1 MESTRNNMRA
11 ISIPVAGFVALQLH
25 KHVKFSWLME
35 LLLVGFVVA
44 PYMPTTKKM
53 VDVGVQTSNNCTDV
67 QVIHSP
73 HKRVKFDRVMVLAVL
88 IGFVSFFV
96 TKSY

>member
-1 MESTRNNMRA
+1 MESTHNNMRA

-44 PYMPTTKKM
+44 PYMPTTKKT
-53 VDVGVQTSNNCTDV
+53 VDVGIQTNDDCTDV
-67 QVIHSP
+67 QVFHNP
-73 HKRVKFDRVMVLAVL
+73 HKRIKFDRVITLSVL

-96 TKSY
+96 TKYY

>member
-1 MESTRNNMRA
+1 MESTSNNMRS
-11 ISIPVAGFVALQLH
+11 ISIPLAGFVTLQLH

-73 HKRVKFDRVMVLAVL
+73 HKRVKIDRIMAVTVLV
-88 IGFVSFFV
+88 GFVSFFV
-96 TKSY
+96 TRSY